1 MMMSRRWARR
11 GLSMME
17 VVIATAVVGLM
28 VAAALNAAGQSAQT
42 ALLTR
47 ERATGA
53 WLADALLSE
62 MMDAPAFVDGARGP
76 EGDEVGGDREGFDD
90 VNDYHGW
97 VGRPPEDREGNPLS
111 VDSGYMRLAVVWGV
125 NPTDLETP
133 GTMADDARLL
143 IVRVMKGNRIVAERR
158 AVRTRA
164 MERNR

>member
-1 MMMSRRWARR
+1 MMPRRWARR

-28 VAAALNAAGQSAQT
+28 VAAALNAVGQSAKT

-53 WLADALLSE
+53 WLADALLAE
-62 MMDAPAFVDGARGP
+62 MMDAPAFVDATQGP
-76 EGDEVGGDREGFDD
+76 EGDEVGGNRDDFDD

-97 VGRPPEDREGNPLS
+97 IGRPPVDREGELLG
-111 VDSGYMRLAVVWGV
+111 VDSGYMRLAAVWGV
-125 NPTDLETP
+125 NPADLETP

-164 MERNR
+164 MEANR

>member
-1 MMMSRRWARR
+1 MDRRWARR

-28 VAAALNAAGQSAQT
+28 VAAALNAVGQSAQT

-53 WLADALLSE
+53 WLAESLLAE
-62 MMDAPAFVDGARGP
+62 MMDAPAFVETGQGP
-76 EGDEVGGDREGFDD
+76 EAGEATGNRVAFND

-97 VGRPPEDREGNPLS
+97 VGRPPEDMNGNTLG

-125 NPTDLETP
+125 KPTDLETP

-164 MERNR
+164 MEANR

>member
-1 MMMSRRWARR
+1 
-11 GLSMME
+11 MME

-28 VAAALNAAGQSAQT
+28 VAAALNAVGQSAQT

-53 WLADALLSE
+53 WLADSLLAE
-62 MMDAPAFVDGARGP
+62 MMDAPAFVDGVQGP
-76 EGDEVGGDREGFDD
+76 EGGEVGDDRDKFDD

-97 VGRPPEDREGNPLS
+97 VGRPPVDMRGNALGVED
-111 VDSGYMRLAVVWGV
+111 GYMRLAAVWGV
-125 NPTDLETP
+125 KPTDPETP

-143 IVRVMKGNRIVAERR
+143 IVRVMKGNRIVAERW

-164 MERNR
+164 MEANR